1 MPGVKQVRIMLSL
14 ASLMTLLVGEAP
26 GREEAGQLCPVA
38 KVNVSY
44 LPRSEKLILHPPA
57 YGNAQMYIGG
67 RYIGEEAVTQGI
79 EVAVLWRNSGDLPL
93 QNVTLRLEYQQSTTG
108 AIRTMEQ
115 RLSDVKPGGRWTIF
129 RIRGGEYADTV
140 HIAAW
145 RISVLSG
152 NQVLGRK
159 QSVMWARR

>member
-1 MPGVKQVRIMLSL
+1 MRDVKQVRMILSL
-14 ASLMTLLVGEAP
+14 ASLTALLVGEAS
-26 GREEAGQLCPVA
+26 GRDEAGQLCPVA

-44 LPRSEKLILHPPA
+44 LPRNEKLLLHPPP
-57 YGNAQMYIGG
+57 YGGQMYMGG

-79 EVAVLWRNSGDLPL
+79 EVAVLWQNRGDLPL
-93 QNVTLRLEYQQSTTG
+93 QEVTLRLEYQQSTTG

-115 RLSDVKPGGRWTIF
+115 RLSDVKPGGRWSIF

-159 QSVMWARR
+159 QSATWAAR